1 MPVTCLS
8 VVGWS
13 AGANVRQQ
21 HSLSD
26 GITLYFDVQL
36 QWAVVDQQATI
47 CIQAD
52 GNHNWTAQQ
61 VVKSSLEGQQI
72 HTVQVMMQ
80 PLLPIALSSVI
91 ADMKPEHVIHA
102 FS

>member
-1 MPVTCLS
+1 M
-8 VVGWS
+8 GWS